1 MGRGGWVVKKKNS
14 EAASG
19 PDVERS
25 EELKSSHETPVVKP
39 VVKAAASPA
48 VIADPFQS
56 LADSHKADVSRIRE
70 RNRRTRLRWLL
81 YLNILI
87 FAYLLRRV
95 IEGNPL
101 QFGMPQLGAD
111 AWIWI
116 FPVLMLAS
124 VGFMAALPL
133 MSGRSPHIRFTPEQ
147 IGLRFDDVKGIDVVL
162 EEVKRTLQI
171 FLTYRSFREEL
182 GGNPRRGILFEGRPG
197 TGKTHLA
204 KAMAAEAG
212 VPFFFVSAPAFQSM
226 WQGMTAWKIRA
237 FFKGLKKAARKEGG
251 AIGFI
256 EEIDAIGLT
265 RGGVERSVTTHGMTT
280 NAFVGGGDG
289 GMVNELLIQ
298 LQSFDQ
304 PLFLGRFKNRIVDL
318 FNLFMP
324 ATHQVK
330 KKISPYSNI
339 LVIAATNRADQLDPA
354 LVRPGRFDRTL
365 YFDLPSRSG
374 RRDLVDYFL
383 AKRKHHEEMDSDERR
398 EELAAMTLGYS
409 PAMLEHVLDEA
420 LVWAIRDGRMEL
432 TWRDIQRARLS
443 EEIGIGQPV
452 AYTNHE
458 RSLIATHEAGHAVAA
473 HTCGKERKLEVLSII
488 KRRSALGL
496 LAHSDLEER
505 FTKTKS
511 ELENMLRI
519 MFGGM
524 VAEELFYG
532 ESGTGPSSDL
542 ASATT
547 LAAQM
552 VGSYGMGTHLIS
564 YEALSNGMH
573 SSPNIVAKVLSS
585 DEGRAEVDALLARIK
600 LEVTSL
606 LSENKDLVEI
616 LRDSLLEREEL
627 LGDEIHEVLEEG
639 YKRRALQDSLKDL

>member
-1 MGRGGWVVKKKNS
+1 MTGPSTAGG
-14 EAASG
+14 
-19 PDVERS
+19 
-25 EELKSSHETPVVKP
+25 EELRKKHRADPSGVPGNGSDLH
-39 VVKAAASPA
+39 AATASP
-48 VIADPFQS
+48 VPKIADTFQS

-95 IEGNPL
+95 IEGNPIE
-101 QFGMPQLGAD
+101 FGLPTIGAD

-116 FPVLMLAS
+116 FPLLMLLS
-124 VGFMAALPL
+124 VGTMAALPL
-133 MSGRSPHIRFTPEQ
+133 ISGRSPHIRFTPEQ
-147 IGLRFDDVKGIDVVL
+147 IGLRFSDVKGIDVVL

-182 GGNPRRGILFEGRPG
+182 GGNPRRGILFEGQPG

-226 WQGMTAWKIRA
+226 WQGMTAFKIRS
-237 FFKGLKKAARKEGG
+237 FFKSLKKAARKEGG

-265 RGGVERSVTTHGMTT
+265 RGGLERATSVNESSMTT
-280 NAFVGGGDG
+280 TRFTGSGDG

-304 PLFLGRFKNRIVDL
+304 PLYAGRVKNKIIDMI
-318 FNLFMP
+318 NLFMP
-324 ATHQVK
+324 AMHQFK
-330 KKISPYSNI
+330 KKASPYSNI
-339 LVIAATNRADQLDPA
+339 LIIAATNRAEMLDPA

-365 YFDLPSRSG
+365 YFDLPSRAG

-383 AKRKHHEEMDSDERR
+383 AKRKHAEEMDNDERR

-420 LVWAIRDGRMEL
+420 LVWAIRDGRKEL

-452 AYTNHE
+452 AYTE
-458 RSLIATHEAGHAVAA
+458 RERELIASHEAGHAVSA
-473 HTCGKERKLEVLSII
+473 HLVGKDRKLEVLSII

-496 LAHSDLEER
+496 LAHSDREER
-505 FTKTKS
+505 FTRTKS
-511 ELENMLRI
+511 ELEGMMRI

-542 ASATT
+542 RAATS

-552 VGSYGMGTHLIS
+552 VGSYGMGSQLIS
-564 YEALSNGMH
+564 FDALDNGMH
-573 SSPNIVAKVLSS
+573 SGPNIVAKVLNSE
-585 DEGRAEVDALLARIK
+585 EGRHEVDELLTRIK
-600 LEVTSL
+600 LEVTTL
-606 LSENKDLVEI
+606 LRENKDLVEA
-616 LRDSLLEREEL
+616 LRDALLEREEL
-627 LGDEIHEVLEEG
+627 LGDEIHEVFEEG
-639 YKRRALQDSLKDL
+639 YRQRELKESIRDL

>member
-1 MGRGGWVVKKKNS
+1 MPENGSKPLEGPVSAGSDVN
-14 EAASG
+14 AA
-19 PDVERS
+19 
-25 EELKSSHETPVVKP
+25 T
-39 VVKAAASPA
+39 ASPA
-48 VIADPFQS
+48 PKIADTFQS
-56 LADSHKADVSRIRE
+56 LADSHKADVSLIRE

-81 YLNILI
+81 YLNLLI

-101 QFGMPQLGAD
+101 QIGLPSLGAD

-116 FPVLMLAS
+116 FPLLMLLS
-124 VGFMAALPL
+124 VGTMAALPL
-133 MSGRSPHIRFTPEQ
+133 LSGRSPHIRFSPEQ
-147 IGLRFDDVKGIDVVL
+147 IGLRFSDVKGIDVVL

-182 GGNPRRGILFEGRPG
+182 GGNPRRGILFEGQPG

-226 WQGMTAWKIRA
+226 WQGMTAFKIRS

-265 RGGVERSVTTHGMTT
+265 RGGLERATSIQENSMTTHRFMGS
-280 NAFVGGGDG
+280 GDG

-304 PLFLGRFKNRIVDL
+304 PLYMGRLKNKFVDMI
-318 FNLFMP
+318 NLFMP
-324 ATHQVK
+324 ATHQFK
-330 KKISPYSNI
+330 KKASPYSNI
-339 LVIAATNRADQLDPA
+339 LVIAATNRAEMLDPA

-365 YFDLPSRSG
+365 YFDVPSRSG

-383 AKRKHHEEMDSDERR
+383 AKRKHADEMNQDDRR
-398 EELAAMTLGYS
+398 EELAAMTLGYT
-409 PAMLEHVLDEA
+409 PAMLEHILDEA
-420 LVWAIRDGRMEL
+420 LVWAIRDGRNQL

-452 AYTNHE
+452 AYSE
-458 RSLIATHEAGHAVAA
+458 RERELIATHEAGHAVSA
-473 HTCGKERKLEVLSII
+473 HLVGKDRKLEVLSII

-496 LAHSDLEER
+496 LAHSDREER

-511 ELENMLRI
+511 ELEGMLRI

-524 VAEELFYG
+524 VAEELFFG

-542 ASATT
+542 RAATS

-552 VGSYGMGTHLIS
+552 VGSYGMGSHLIS
-564 YEALSNGMH
+564 FDALENGVH
-573 SSPNIVAKVLSS
+573 SSPNIVAKVLNS
-585 DEGRAEVDALLARIK
+585 DEGRHEVDDLLTRIK
-600 LEVTSL
+600 LEVTTL
-606 LSENKDLVEI
+606 LRENKDLVEG
-616 LRDSLLEREEL
+616 LRDALLEREEL
-627 LGDEIHEVLEEG
+627 LGDEIHEVLDEG
-639 YKRRALQDSLKDL
+639 YRQRELKESIRDL

>member
-1 MGRGGWVVKKKNS
+1 MLQKKHQAKGDSMPSTSSDQVIPVVSNDPTADMTHS
-14 EAASG
+14 RAASI
-19 PDVERS
+19 P
-25 EELKSSHETPVVKP
+25 
-39 VVKAAASPA
+39 AA
-48 VIADPFQS
+48 IDPFQS

-101 QFGMPQLGAD
+101 RIGLPSLGAD

-116 FPVLMLAS
+116 FPVLMLLA
-124 VGFMAALPL
+124 VGMMAALPL
-133 MSGRSPHIRFTPEQ
+133 LSGRSPHIRFSPEQ
-147 IGLRFDDVKGIDVVL
+147 IGLRFSDVKGIDVVL

-237 FFKGLKKAARKEGG
+237 FFKNLKKSARKEGG

-256 EEIDAIGLT
+256 EEIDAIGMT
-265 RGGVERSVTTHGMTT
+265 RGGIERAMAVDSSSMTTHSFM
-280 NAFVGGGDG
+280 GGGDG

-304 PLFLGRFKNRIVDL
+304 PLYLGRVKNKFIDMV
-318 FNLFMP
+318 NLFMP
-324 ATHQVK
+324 AMHQFK
-330 KKISPYSNI
+330 KKASPYSNI
-339 LVIAATNRADQLDPA
+339 LIIAATNRADQLDPA

-365 YFDLPSRSG
+365 YFDLPSRQG

-383 AKRKHHEEMDSDERR
+383 NKRKHAAEMDLEERR

-409 PAMLEHVLDEA
+409 PAMLEHVLDES
-420 LVWAIRDGRMEL
+420 LVWAIRDGRGEL

-452 AYTNHE
+452 AYTE
-458 RSLIATHEAGHAVAA
+458 RERELIATHEAGHAVAA
-473 HTCGKERKLEVLSII
+473 HSCGKERKLEVLSII

-496 LAHSDLEER
+496 LAHSDREER

-524 VAEELFYG
+524 VAEELFFG

-542 ASATT
+542 RAATS

-552 VGSYGMGTHLIS
+552 VGSYGMGKQLIS
-564 YEALSNGMH
+564 FDALDNGIH
-573 SSPNIVAKVLSS
+573 SSPNLVAKVLNS
-585 DEGRAEVDALLARIK
+585 DEGRHEVDALLSRIK
-600 LEVTSL
+600 LEVTTL
-606 LSENKDLVEI
+606 LREHKDLVEV
-616 LRDSLLEREEL
+616 LRDALLDREEL
-627 LGDEIHEVLEEG
+627 LGDEIHEALEEG
-639 YKRRALQDSLKDL
+639 YRKRELKESIRDL

>member
-1 MGRGGWVVKKKNS
+1 MTP
-14 EAASG
+14 ASLPTDG
-19 PDVERS
+19 APKHVN
-25 EELKSSHETPVVKP
+25 KMATAPAPVM
-39 VVKAAASPA
+39 
-48 VIADPFQS
+48 ADPFQS

-81 YLNILI
+81 YLNLLI

-95 IEGNPL
+95 IDGNPIE
-101 QFGMPQLGAD
+101 FGLPTLGAD

-116 FPVLMLAS
+116 FPLLMLLS
-124 VGFMAALPL
+124 VGTMAALPL
-133 MSGRSPHIRFTPEQ
+133 ISGRSPHIRFSPEQ
-147 IGLRFDDVKGIDVVL
+147 IGLRFSDVKGIDVVL

-237 FFKGLKKAARKEGG
+237 FFKNLKKAARKEGG

-256 EEIDAIGLT
+256 EEIDAIGMT
-265 RGGVERSVTTHGMTT
+265 RGGVERASSNDSRMTT
-280 NAFVGGGDG
+280 TRFMGSGDG

-298 LQSFDQ
+298 LQSFEQ
-304 PLFLGRFKNRIVDL
+304 PLYAGRVKNKFIDMV
-318 FNLFMP
+318 NLFMP
-324 ATHQVK
+324 AMHQFK
-330 KKISPYSNI
+330 KKASPYSNI

-365 YFDLPSRSG
+365 YFDLPSRAG

-383 AKRKHHEEMDSDERR
+383 AKRKHDEEMSQDVRR

-409 PAMLEHVLDEA
+409 PAMLEHILDEA
-420 LVWAIRDGRMEL
+420 LVWAIRDGRGAL

-452 AYTNHE
+452 AYTVRE
-458 RSLIATHEAGHAVAA
+458 RALIATHEAGHAVAA
-473 HTCGKERKLEVLSII
+473 HTCGKDRKLEVLSII

-496 LAHSDLEER
+496 LAHSDREER

-542 ASATT
+542 SGATT

-552 VGSYGMGTHLIS
+552 IGSYGMGAQLIS
-564 YEALSNGMH
+564 YEALDNGIH
-573 SSPNIVAKVLSS
+573 SSPNIVAKVLNSE
-585 DEGRAEVDALLARIK
+585 EGRREVDELLGRIK
-600 LEVTSL
+600 LEVTTL
-606 LSENKDLVEI
+606 LRENKDLVEA
-616 LRDSLLEREEL
+616 LRDALLAREEL
-627 LGDEIHEVLEEG
+627 LGDEIQEVLEEG
-639 YKRRALQDSLKDL
+639 YRRRQLKETIRDL

>member
-1 MGRGGWVVKKKNS
+1 MPATSSDQVIPVVSNDPTADLS
-14 EAASG
+14 HSTAASI
-19 PDVERS
+19 P
-25 EELKSSHETPVVKP
+25 
-39 VVKAAASPA
+39 AA
-48 VIADPFQS
+48 IDPFQS

-101 QFGMPQLGAD
+101 RIGLPTLGAD

-116 FPVLMLAS
+116 FPVLMLLA
-124 VGFMAALPL
+124 VGMMAALPL
-133 MSGRSPHIRFTPEQ
+133 LSGRSPHIRFSPEQ
-147 IGLRFDDVKGIDVVL
+147 IGLRFSDVKGIDVVL

-237 FFKGLKKAARKEGG
+237 FFKNLKKSARKEGG

-256 EEIDAIGLT
+256 EEIDAIGMT
-265 RGGVERSVTTHGMTT
+265 RGGVERSTSVERSSMTTHSFM
-280 NAFVGGGDG
+280 GGGDG

-304 PLFLGRFKNRIVDL
+304 PLYLGRVKNKLVDMV
-318 FNLFMP
+318 NLFMP
-324 ATHQVK
+324 ATHQFK
-330 KKISPYSNI
+330 KKPSPYSNI
-339 LVIAATNRADQLDPA
+339 LIIAATNRADQLDPA

-365 YFDLPSRSG
+365 YFDLPSRQG

-383 AKRKHHEEMDSDERR
+383 IKRKHAAEMDLEERR

-409 PAMLEHVLDEA
+409 PAMLEHVLDES
-420 LVWAIRDGRMEL
+420 LVWAIRDGRGEL

-452 AYTNHE
+452 AYTE
-458 RSLIATHEAGHAVAA
+458 RERELIATHEAGHAVAA
-473 HTCGKERKLEVLSII
+473 HSCGRERKLEVLSII

-496 LAHSDLEER
+496 LAHSDREER

-524 VAEELFYG
+524 VAEELFFG

-542 ASATT
+542 RAATS

-552 VGSYGMGTHLIS
+552 VGSYGMGTQLIS
-564 YEALSNGMH
+564 FDALDNGIH
-573 SSPNIVAKVLSS
+573 SSPNLVAKVLNS
-585 DEGRAEVDALLARIK
+585 DEGRHEVDALLSRIK

-606 LSENKDLVEI
+606 LREHKDLVEV
-616 LRDSLLEREEL
+616 LRDALLDREEL
-627 LGDEIHEVLEEG
+627 LGDEIHEALEEG
-639 YKRRALQDSLKDL
+639 YRKRELKESIRDL

>member
-1 MGRGGWVVKKKNS
+1 MVDQPGRPAPGSSPSKK
-14 EAASG
+14 ADSG
-19 PDVERS
+19 DSPTD
-25 EELKSSHETPVVKP
+25 
-39 VVKAAASPA
+39 PA
-48 VIADPFQS
+48 VNKASASVPARIDPFQS

-81 YLNILI
+81 YLNLLI

-95 IEGNPL
+95 VEGNPL
-101 QFGMPQLGAD
+101 QLGLPSLGPD
-111 AWIWI
+111 AWIWV
-116 FPVLMLAS
+116 FPVLMLLS

-147 IGLRFDDVKGIDVVL
+147 IGLRFSDVKGIDVVL

-237 FFKGLKKAARKEGG
+237 FFKNLKKAARKEGG

-256 EEIDAIGLT
+256 EEIDAIGVT
-265 RGGVERSVTTHGMTT
+265 RGGVERMTSDGGSKMVTHK
-280 NAFVGGGDG
+280 FVGGGDG

-298 LQSFDQ
+298 LQSFEQ
-304 PLFLGRFKNRIVDL
+304 PLFAGRFKNKIIDMI
-318 FNLFMP
+318 NLFMP
-324 ATHQVK
+324 AMHQFK
-330 KKISPYSNI
+330 KKMSPYSNI

-365 YFDLPSRSG
+365 YFDLPSRAG

-383 AKRKHHEEMDSDERR
+383 VKRKHHSEMDEKERR

-409 PAMLEHVLDEA
+409 PAMLEHILDEA
-420 LVWAIRDGRMEL
+420 LVWAIRDGRGEL

-452 AYTNHE
+452 AYSKHE
-458 RSLIATHEAGHAVAA
+458 RALIATHEAGHAVAA
-473 HTCGKERKLEVLSII
+473 HMCGKERKLEVLSII
-488 KRRSALGL
+488 KRRTALGL
-496 LAHSDLEER
+496 LAHSDMEER

-542 ASATT
+542 SSATT
-547 LAAQM
+547 MAAQM
-552 VGSYGMGTHLIS
+552 VGSYGMGQHLVS
-564 YEALSNGMH
+564 YEAMDTGPYA
-573 SSPNIVAKVLSS
+573 SSNIVAKVLNS
-585 DEGRAEVDALLARIK
+585 DEGRTEVDGLLNRIK
-600 LEVTSL
+600 LEVTTL
-606 LSENKDLVEI
+606 LRENKDLIES
-616 LRDSLLEREEL
+616 LRDALLAREEL
-627 LGDEIHEVLEEG
+627 LGDEIHEVLQEG
-639 YKRRALQDSLKDL
+639 YRKRELKESIRDL